1 MSTPLPRI
9 KPAWIGAALVV
20 VLIVVAALFFQ
31 PNSSTDTS
39 STPRTRATGTSTART
54 TSRSPGQPTR
64 GGSVDPTTGL
74 RWVELAA
81 LPRQAQQTVSL
92 VEAGGPYP
100 YSRDGIVFGNRESLL
115 PKENNGW
122 YHEYTVLTPG
132 SSDRGARR
140 VVSGGAEGSTVETG
154 LELFYSDD
162 HYDSFSRIRIRVGP
176 S

>member
-1 MSTPLPRI
+1 MSTTRPKI
-9 KPAWIGAALVV
+9 QPAWIGAALVV
-20 VLIVVAALFFQ
+20 VLIVVAVLFFQ
-31 PNSSTDTS
+31 PGSSTDDS
-39 STPRTRATGTSTART
+39 STPRTRATSTSTART

-74 RWVELAA
+74 RWIELTA

-92 VEAGGPYP
+92 IETGGPYP

-115 PKENNGW
+115 PKKNNGW
-122 YHEYTVLTPG
+122 YHEYTVVTPG

-140 VVSGGAEGSTVETG
+140 VVSGGAKGSTADSG
-154 LELFYSDD
+154 LQLSYSDD
-162 HYDSFSRIRIRVGP
+162 HYDSFSRIHIGP